1 LIPSGFT
8 KDTWITS
15 LEIKPSVLP
24 VTHHICFTFQAHK
37 PDAKYY
43 VPNWSESPRDDEG
56 AAIKGTNPPANDR
69 PRTGGGGGGGQPG
82 TDVGGGF
89 NCYVPGR
96 AADDYRPFGAGK
108 LIPAGSDLSVQVHY
122 TPIGKEVVD
131 RPLIGFTV
139 ADAPPAKR
147 WMSYGIVGG
156 GPDFA
161 IPRTK
166 RTTKARRSISRSPR
180 TWSWS
185 NSCRTCTCAARA

>member
-1 LIPSGFT
+1 
-8 KDTWITS
+8 
-15 LEIKPSVLP
+15 V
-24 VTHHICFTFQAHK
+24 V
-37 PDAKYY
+37 
-43 VPNWSESPRDDEG
+43 
-56 AAIKGTNPPANDR
+56 AAV
-69 PRTGGGGGGGQPG
+69 GGQPG

-139 ADAPPAKR
+139 ADAPPGQTMDVLR
-147 WMSYGIVGG
+147 HRRR
-156 GPDFA
+156 
-161 IPRTK
+161 RT
-166 RTTKARRSISRSPR
+166 RLRDSPNEANYKARRSISHSPR